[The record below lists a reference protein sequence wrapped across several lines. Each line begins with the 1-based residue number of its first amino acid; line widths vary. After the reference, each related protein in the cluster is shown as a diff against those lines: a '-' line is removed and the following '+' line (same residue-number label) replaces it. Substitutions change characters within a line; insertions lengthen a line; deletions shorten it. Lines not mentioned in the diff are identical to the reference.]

1 MRPTITQR
9 SEDGRTWPVL
19 VYRPPERAWSISS
32 GVLGGGSGPRDWVI
46 NTMVPA
52 AYHHPDPAAHL
63 ASIAAE
69 LELPGTGVG
78 LMTAVDVR
86 RRVTAVDTGVVV
98 DATVGIGAPAW
109 AAAPDGDLREF
120 TPGTINIVAWV
131 PVRLS
136 EAALVNAVATIAEA
150 KAQAMWG
157 IGVAATGTAS
167 DAVCLMCPC
176 DGDAE
181 PYGGPRSVW
190 GARLAR
196 AVHAAVVDGGRGW
209 IAERRLSAAR
219 GLATGGRPTAG
230 GDVTGPT

>member
-1 MRPTITQR
+1 MRPIVTQR
-9 SEDGRTWPVL
+9 SEGGRTWPVL

-46 NTMVPA
+46 NTTVPA
-52 AYHHPDPAAHL
+52 AYHHPDPNAHL
-63 ASIAAE
+63 ASIAVE
-69 LELPGTGVG
+69 LGLSAIGVG

-86 RRVTAVDTGVVV
+86 ERVTAVDAGVVV
-98 DATVGIGAPAW
+98 DATVGVGAPAW
-109 AAAPDGDLREF
+109 AAAPDGDLRELA
-120 TPGTINIVAWV
+120 PGTINIVAWV

-150 KAQAMWG
+150 KAQAMWDIG
-157 IGVAATGTAS
+157 IEATGTAS
-167 DAVCLMCPC
+167 DAVCLMCPV
-176 DGDAE
+176 DGAAE

-196 AVHAAVVDGGRGW
+196 AVHAAVVDGGRAWFASRTAPGLSGGL
-209 IAERRLSAAR
+209 RLSAN
-219 GLATGGRPTAG
+219 